1 MTTLLITASDLTK
14 NSILGGNIDAQKYVH
29 VIKEAQIFV
38 IEPILGTKLYK
49 KLIEDYE
56 SSSLADDYLTIVEDY
71 IKPILIYAVAAEFIL
86 THSYN
91 ISNGGVYKSSPE
103 NSEPVSKSEVDF
115 LVQEQ
120 HNKSDA
126 YIQRLKK
133 YLCTVNIPEYTS
145 SQDND
150 YDLYPDRTMQYS
162 GGWKLNG
169 GNKRNDFLKPNEM

>member
-1 MTTLLITASDLTK
+1 MTPLLITASDLTK
-14 NSILGGNIDAQKYVH
+14 NSILGGNIDPQKYVH

-38 IEPILGTKLYK
+38 VEPILGTKLYK
-49 KLIEDYE
+49 KLLTDHEADT
-56 SSSLADDYLTIVEDY
+56 LAGDYLTIVEDY

-91 ISNGGVYKSSPE
+91 ISNGGVYKSSPD

-126 YIQRLKK
+126 YIKRLKK
-133 YLCTVNIPEYTS
+133 YLCTVSIPEYI
-145 SQDND
+145 QVQEND
-150 YDLYPDRTMQYS
+150 YDLYPDKTMHYT
-162 GGWKLNG
+162 GGWKLDGNYKPNG
-169 GNKRNDFLKPNEM
+169 FLKPNEM